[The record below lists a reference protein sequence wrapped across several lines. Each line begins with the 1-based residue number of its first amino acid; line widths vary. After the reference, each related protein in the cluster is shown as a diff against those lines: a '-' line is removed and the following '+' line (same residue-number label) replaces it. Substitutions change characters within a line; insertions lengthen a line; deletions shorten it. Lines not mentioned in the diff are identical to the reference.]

1 MRVRA
6 ALVTSIY
13 RKALRMSPSERQE
26 RTVGEV
32 VTLMSVDATRLQDLF
47 PYVLLV
53 MLVGETALFLV
64 M

>member
-47 PYVLLV
+47 PYV
-53 MLVGETALFLV
+53 VGEHAAAHC
-64 M
+64 

>member
-53 MLVGETALFLV
+53 MLVR
-64 M
+64 